1 MALDFDAELRREEAL
16 RRAEGMPDRV
26 QRSIWSRVGESIERG
41 QHGPRPTRLPR
52 LIGAFAA
59 VAVLVA
65 LAVFALRA
73 PSQLGEFQLARG
85 SDDLEAHVRGG
96 VVEIERGA
104 STLIDPTT
112 GVTLETVGPVA
123 LRREPSG
130 VRILRGR
137 TNITVQRR
145 APGAVPVIILV
156 SHGAIEVM
164 GTAFT
169 VVQGPSGGSVRLR
182 EGRIQFQ
189 SQGLSLTLRPGEELT
204 WPLRTSA
211 SSPAPQSSVVPPS
224 ASPPSAVQPSQAG
237 APSPRVAGEP
247 SATQTPATAAP
258 SVSPPSSPSAPKA
271 ASPESSTE
279 ELLDRVEALRGR
291 RQFEAAARELSRGIP
306 AQPSAMRERLSFE
319 LGSLYTHQIHDKDR
333 ACSHWAAHERTFR
346 GGRYREEVARS
357 QRALGCGG
365 GPNTP

>member
-1 MALDFDAELRREEAL
+1 MAPDFDAELRREEA
-16 RRAEGMPDRV
+16 RRLAEGMPDRV
-26 QRSIWSRVGESIERG
+26 QRSIWLRVGGSIERR
-41 QHGPRPTRLPR
+41 QHEPQRTRIPR

-59 VAVLVA
+59 AAVVVA

-104 STLIDPTT
+104 STLVDPTT

-130 VRILRGR
+130 VRVMRGR
-137 TNITVQRR
+137 TNITVERR
-145 APGAVPVIILV
+145 APGAAPVTILV

-169 VVQGPSGGSVRLR
+169 VVQGPSGGSVLLR
-182 EGRIQFQ
+182 EGRIQFR
-189 SQGLSLTLRPGEELT
+189 SQGLALTLRPGEELT
-204 WPLRTSA
+204 WPLRASP
-211 SSPAPQSSVVPPS
+211 SSPPPQSSVVPPT
-224 ASPPSAVQPSQAG
+224 ASPPSAVQPTPAG
-237 APSPRVAGEP
+237 ATSPRVAVEP
-247 SATQTPATAAP
+247 SAETPRTTAP
-258 SVSPPSSPSAPKA
+258 SVSPPNSPSAPKA
-271 ASPESSTE
+271 ASSASSTE

-333 ACSHWAAHERTFR
+333 ACSHWAAHERNFH

-365 GPNTP
+365 EPNTP